1 MLTKMMFKHNHIYL
15 RIYSNI
21 KWKILTM
28 QKQKLHF
35 HQPNICE
42 FLYSLSWS
50 KKKKKVIIE
59 EVFTGQENMK
69 LKKIE
74 ETSCG
79 IFSSS
84 FQNTDRVFI
93 L

>member
-1 MLTKMMFKHNHIYL
+1 MENLNNAKTKITF
-15 RIYSNI
+15 SP
-21 KWKILTM
+21 T
-28 QKQKLHF
+28 
-35 HQPNICE
+35 
-42 FLYSLSWS
+42 
-50 KKKKKVIIE
+50 KKKKVIIEEE

-79 IFSSS
+79 IFSS